1 MLFAESSPVSPPVL
15 NSKSPNASR
24 LTVTLAAS
32 PLSPSSVVIVM
43 LVASVRGVFI
53 RAMTS
58 DEERI
63 FSEADSDLFEEQPEK
78 ARAATT
84 IPADARAPRRL
95 LELSIFLDV
104 FLCVCIYLYSALRL
118 RPKHAPMRR
127 NLPENAK
134 PESSLV
140 PFLVLAV
147 DTGQRADSG

>member
-1 MLFAESSPVSPPVL
+1 
-15 NSKSPNASR
+15 
-24 LTVTLAAS
+24 
-32 PLSPSSVVIVM
+32 
-43 LVASVRGVFI
+43 
-53 RAMTS
+53 MTS

-95 LELSIFLDV
+95 FELSIFLDV
-104 FLCVCIYLYSALRL
+104 FLCVCIDLYSALRL
-118 RPKHAPMRR
+118 RPKHVPMRR
-127 NLPENAK
+127 NLPENSK
-134 PESSLV
+134 PERSLV